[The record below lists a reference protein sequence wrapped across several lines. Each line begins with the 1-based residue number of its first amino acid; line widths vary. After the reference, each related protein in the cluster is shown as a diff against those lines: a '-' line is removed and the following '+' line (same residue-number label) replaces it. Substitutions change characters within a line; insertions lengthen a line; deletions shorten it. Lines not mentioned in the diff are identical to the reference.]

1 MGKLSYTV
9 TGIWDVMT
17 NGEMVEFVRSAIA
30 DGMLP
35 DTVSSVRVCVLL
47 EYFVLSTDL

>member
-1 MGKLSYTV
+1 MCVLFVYGQVSYAV

-17 NGEMVEFVRSAIA
+17 NEEVVEFVRSAIA

-35 DTVSSVRVCVLL
+35 DTVSFC
-47 EYFVLSTDL
+47 